1 MKKNQIIFNTVFTI
15 CLFIIYVIPI
25 SFNLK
30 IENASHG
37 DVFYYTRLLF
47 LPISILLF
55 FLFNKKSIKN
65 IISYLILIIA
75 MIGFYIRYQ
84 TISLTSCM
92 VLVYFIIF
100 DEINRNKE
108 RFIIGN
114 CLKMIVKI
122 CTGAFIIQLLIMK
135 IINPNNVGI
144 ISSFK
149 DENYTAYFLIFLY
162 FINKSIYDKKI
173 INILLLILAILTFSR
188 MAMLAVSIIILLNIT
203 NKTNEIKIKIIEK
216 PLLTFMIIFLIWI
229 IISFGFVKHFE
240 SIKYEYEY
248 LTGIKRVTRVV
259 DYSNYIRT
267 SINVNL
273 IKNLSLKNIF
283 IGYNEEDYNEIV
295 FFKGKI
301 AHPHNTL
308 LSIYA
313 ESGIIFAFEYVRR
326 FTSIFKGNEKMFNYF
341 VILVLYSMTLGP
353 STYYGVDLLLLCLIS
368 ILESSE
374 RDEKQT

>member
-283 IGYNEEDYNEIV
+283 IGYNR
-295 FFKGKI
+295 
-301 AHPHNTL
+301 
-308 LSIYA
+308 S
-313 ESGIIFAFEYVRR
+313 
-326 FTSIFKGNEKMFNYF
+326 
-341 VILVLYSMTLGP
+341 
-353 STYYGVDLLLLCLIS
+353 
-368 ILESSE
+368 
-374 RDEKQT
+374 